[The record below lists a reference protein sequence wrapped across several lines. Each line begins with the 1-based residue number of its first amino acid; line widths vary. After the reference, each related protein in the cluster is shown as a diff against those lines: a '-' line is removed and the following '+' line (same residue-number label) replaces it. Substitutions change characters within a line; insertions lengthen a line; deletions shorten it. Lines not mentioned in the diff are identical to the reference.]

1 MHYSAHLL
9 CVSFPT
15 SLKPPPRPPLHPVL
29 AHIRRFAQTECT
41 AQQGCFFLVSPLM
54 EVASA
59 ARAAAASPLPSRTTE
74 VLVALAH
81 RADRAQRELI
91 TTHHAFVSSRTQR
104 LHGALSI
111 AVAHAQQVLRALE
124 AVREQRDRERH
135 QGHQQRSGPSASPS
149 TQAAPPSE
157 ESRAPTKEEHQLHMR
172 LEKARIDLRRV
183 LPRSVAEVEDT
194 SNVCEGDRTS
204 TSDQSAART
213 AAALRS
219 LLHTRSMLSV
229 ELKKMDTA
237 VQGLAGSSESLATL
251 QQSLQDVHS
260 SMEMAQRMVRTLLR
274 VQSRDDLLLRVSAVL
289 FVLVVLYVVVHRVFR
304 LFPTTVYVT
313 VAEA

>member
-1 MHYSAHLL
+1 
-9 CVSFPT
+9 
-15 SLKPPPRPPLHPVL
+15 
-29 AHIRRFAQTECT
+29 
-41 AQQGCFFLVSPLM
+41 M
-54 EVASA
+54 EVAAA
-59 ARAAAASPLPSRTTE
+59 ARAAAASPLASRTTE
-74 VLVALAH
+74 VLAALAH
-81 RADRAQRELI
+81 RADQAQRELI

-135 QGHQQRSGPSASPS
+135 QQRSGPSASPS
-149 TQAAPPSE
+149 TQAAPPSA

-289 FVLVVLYVVVHRVFR
+289 FVLVVFYVVAQRVFR

-313 VAEA
+313 VAEV